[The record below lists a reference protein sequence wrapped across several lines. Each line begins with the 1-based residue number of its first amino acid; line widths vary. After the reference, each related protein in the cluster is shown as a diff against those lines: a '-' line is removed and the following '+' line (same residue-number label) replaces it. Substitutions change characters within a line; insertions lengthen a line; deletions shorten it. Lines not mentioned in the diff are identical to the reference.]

1 MYKHKKIHNKFLIF
15 GICFLVVILLGIS
28 LQLNRKTT
36 FVENIFKDVSIFF
49 DKVVMY
55 PFTALNK
62 EKNINQTESYII
74 QKNVNSSLEKE
85 IQELKDMLNL
95 KQTLT
100 EYKTENATILSRNK
114 SYWFNTI
121 TIDKGKKDGL
131 KEEMAVVTK
140 DGLLGKISK
149 VSNHSSEIKLIT
161 SDDVNY
167 KISVS
172 IQTGSGDTYAIL
184 SGYDKKIG
192 CVIVSGVDKTSSVNI
207 GDTIVTSGLSDK
219 FPRGIYIGKVEKIV
233 NDKYDI
239 SKTLYVKTAQD
250 FNNIHYVTVLKE
262 KNND

>member
-1 MYKHKKIHNKFLIF
+1 MHKHKKNNKLIIII
-15 GICFLVVILLGIS
+15 ICFIVIVLLAIS

-36 FVENIFKDVSIFF
+36 FIENTLKDISITFN
-49 DKVVMY
+49 KIIMY

-62 EKNINQTESYII
+62 EKNIDQTESYII

-85 IQELKDMLNL
+85 IEELKNTLKLNE
-95 KQTLT
+95 TLT
-100 EYKTENATILSRNK
+100 EYKVENSTILSRNK

-121 TIDKGKKDGL
+121 TIDKGKKSGI
-131 KEEMAVVTK
+131 KKEMAVITK

-149 VSNHSSEIKLIT
+149 VSNYSSEVKLIT
-161 SDDVNY
+161 SDDINY

-172 IQTGSGDTYAIL
+172 IQTDGKDTYAIL
-184 SGYDKKIG
+184 SGYDKKTN
-192 CVIVSGVDKTSSVNI
+192 CVIVSDVDKTSDVKV
-207 GDTIVTSGLSDK
+207 GDSIITSGLSDK
-219 FPRGIYIGKVEKIV
+219 FPRGIYIGKVNKIV

-239 SKTLYVKTAQD
+239 SKTIYVKTQQD